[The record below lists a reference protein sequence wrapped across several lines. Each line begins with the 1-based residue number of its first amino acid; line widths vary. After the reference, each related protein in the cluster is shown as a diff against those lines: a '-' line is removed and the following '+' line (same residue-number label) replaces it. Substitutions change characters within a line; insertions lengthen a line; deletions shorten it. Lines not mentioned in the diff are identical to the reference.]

1 MPIRMALDVIVLK
14 IFPVEGFLFVR
25 VSKKRG
31 RFTKM
36 IKVICSDLDGTLLN
50 DDKTLSERNVAGIK
64 RWQKQGRL
72 FGITSGRQLTGVRRA
87 LANKFV
93 PDFIVCLNGGR
104 VQTVTGQ
111 VIWNRIENA
120 AAAEVLSVM
129 FSHADRLDKLM
140 VTENG
145 ATASVD
151 LQHQAVAWGKL
162 ADRLHDPKPIFE
174 KISAR
179 LKDDSYSHILLDE
192 LTKLPVSPSW
202 SDRFF
207 IEVAGQDV
215 NKLNGLKQ
223 ALENSISI
231 DQVAAIGDYGNDL
244 HIVKGVGYGIAVA
257 NASDQLKRAADLVTL
272 ANNDDAIAQVIHDL
286 LKE

>member
-1 MPIRMALDVIVLK
+1 
-14 IFPVEGFLFVR
+14 
-25 VSKKRG
+25 
-31 RFTKM
+31 M

-87 LANKFV
+87 LVNKFV

-104 VQTVTGQ
+104 VQTITGQ

-207 IEVAGQDV
+207 IEVAGQNV

-244 HIVKGVGYGIAVA
+244 YIVKGVGCGIAVA

-272 ANNDDAIAQVIHDL
+272 SNNDDAIAQVIHDL